1 VIKVRTML
9 NIGVASMFAV
19 IVGTILMIVIRGAPS
34 RVSAMEIPVVGSVPD
49 FSLIEANGTPLRR
62 ADLLGKVWIAG
73 FVFTRCA
80 EACPLLMRHEV
91 KLQAQLP
98 VRDDLRLVSFS
109 VDPDWDGPK
118 VLTEYAHTFG
128 ADQSHW
134 LFLTGDKKQIYRLTI
149 DGFHLAAQDGDPAKE
164 MPILHSTK
172 LVLVDRHG
180 AIRGYYDSSDE
191 DDMQKLIR
199 DTRQVLGERS

>member
-1 VIKVRTML
+1 MIKVKTML
-9 NIGVASMFAV
+9 NIGVATMFAV
-19 IVGTILMIVIRGAPS
+19 IVGTILLIVVRGAPS
-34 RVSAMEIPVVGSVPD
+34 KVSAMEIPVIGSVPD
-49 FSLIEANGTPLRR
+49 FSLIEANGMALRR

-91 KLQAQLP
+91 QLQAQLP

-109 VDPDWDGPK
+109 VDPDWDAPK

-128 ADQSHW
+128 ADQSRW
-134 LFLTGDKKQIYRLTI
+134 LFLTGDKKQIYHLTI
-149 DGFHLAAQDGDPAKE
+149 DGFRLATQDGDPAKE

-191 DDMQKLIR
+191 DDLRKLIR